1 VRQGDVI
8 EPDKPAVFGKT
19 TRLVEMPISWTL
31 DDYPHFEFIRTKDW
45 ILPGL
50 MNYNLVLENWINDFL
65 YMKKSLK
72 WGVIT
77 YTFHPF
83 VIGRGGRML
92 MLEKLI
98 RKLKTEGAVFMTLKN
113 AVAEYAKRSP
123 FKP

>member
-1 VRQGDVI
+1 
-8 EPDKPAVFGKT
+8 
-19 TRLVEMPISWTL
+19 
-31 DDYPHFEFIRTKDW
+31 
-45 ILPGL
+45 

-65 YMKKSLK
+65 YMKKILK

-98 RKLKTEGAVFMTLKN
+98 RKLKAEGAVFMTLEN
-113 AVAEYAKRSP
+113 AVAEYAKRAP

>member
-1 VRQGDVI
+1 
-8 EPDKPAVFGKT
+8 
-19 TRLVEMPISWTL
+19 MPVSWTL

-50 MNYNLVLENWINDFL
+50 MNTGLVLENWVNDFL
-65 YMKKSLK
+65 YLKKSLQ

-98 RKLKTEGAVFMTLKN
+98 RKLKDGGAVFMTLE
-113 AVAEYAKRSP
+113 AAAAEYAKRAP
-123 FKP
+123 FKA